1 METLRCLKSL
11 VRRFGMGFQGID
23 PDHSSPPR
31 ASRLHG
37 RGWLLAAILAG
48 LSVVGVGYWLA
59 PSTIR
64 TSVASSASISES
76 SAADRHV
83 IAYRTASCGCC
94 KGWLDHLR
102 TEGFSVEDHV
112 VADLET
118 IKRNLKVPADL
129 ASCHTAT
136 VAGYAI
142 EGHVPA
148 KAIELLQQQR
158 PAVAGIAVP
167 GMPLGSPG
175 MESSLGSESYTVF
188 SFGSDGSHR
197 PFLQIPV

>member
-1 METLRCLKSL
+1 MN
-11 VRRFGMGFQGID
+11 VPQPD
-23 PDHSSPPR
+23 PDHSTSGG
-31 ASRLHG
+31 ASRSHR
-37 RGWLLAAILAG
+37 RGWLLATVLAG
-48 LSVVGVGYWLA
+48 LSAVGVGYWLS
-59 PSTIR
+59 PSTVR
-64 TSVASSASISES
+64 TSVAR
-76 SAADRHV
+76 SAASTDALATSRQV
-83 IAYRTASCGCC
+83 TAYRTASCGCC